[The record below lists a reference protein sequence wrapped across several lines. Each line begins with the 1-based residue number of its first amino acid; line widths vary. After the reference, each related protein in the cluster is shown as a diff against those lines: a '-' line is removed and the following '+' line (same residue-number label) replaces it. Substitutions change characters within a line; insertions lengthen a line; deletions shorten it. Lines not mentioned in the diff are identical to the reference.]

1 MQLLTKKSSNPDRD
15 TKILREKVAR
25 NFCFVLWLRGA
36 NCEFGCSHPSS
47 CNLLNYNN
55 ERHKEEVSSSL
66 RYSSTL
72 SANKSATLI
81 FHQNKGFRSGG
92 DLGSEPRPALIS
104 VCQDA
109 KSGRVKGD
117 AVLDAATLAFILYL
131 RRRPLDGTE
140 RGRKY

>member
-1 MQLLTKKSSNPDRD
+1 M
-15 TKILREKVAR
+15 VAR
-25 NFCFVLWLRGA
+25 EFSFVLYSKA
-36 NCEFGCSHPSS
+36 NYEFGCSHPSS

-66 RYSSTL
+66 CSSSTL

-81 FHQNKGFRSGG
+81 FHHQNKGFRSAG

-117 AVLDAATLAFILYL
+117 AELDAA
-131 RRRPLDGTE
+131 RPLHLFYTCAAAH
-140 RGRKY
+140 